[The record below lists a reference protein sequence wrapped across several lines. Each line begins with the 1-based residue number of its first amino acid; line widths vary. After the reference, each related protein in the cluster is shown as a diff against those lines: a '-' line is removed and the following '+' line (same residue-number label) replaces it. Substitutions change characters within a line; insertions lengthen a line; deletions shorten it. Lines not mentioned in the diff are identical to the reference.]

1 MSTKFYKSPLV
12 TIAIPIYNSESYL
25 RDAIQSCFNQT
36 FKDWEL
42 LLMCD
47 GSTDNSNLI
56 VYEMACLDK
65 RVKVIDDKSKYAHF
79 MAEGITHICKNLP
92 KRDPGSEGEKL
103 ACEYMGDVLKNECG
117 CEYTKL
123 ESFKENPGSFFGWI
137 YVRCL
142 CSRSTRGFDEVIVCT
157 SNDKLFA

>member
-1 MSTKFYKSPLV
+1 M
-12 TIAIPIYNSESYL
+12 A
-25 RDAIQSCFNQT
+25 D
-36 FKDWEL
+36 FK
-42 LLMCD
+42 
-47 GSTDNSNLI
+47 
-56 VYEMACLDK
+56 
-65 RVKVIDDKSKYAHF
+65 KVIDEKSKYAHF

-137 YVRCL
+137 YFKFLHASVKYCCYDNRL
-142 CSRSTRGFDEVIVCT
+142 NYLVFTIWII
-157 SNDKLFA
+157 

>member
-65 RVKVIDDKSKYAHF
+65 
-79 MAEGITHICKNLP
+79 G
-92 KRDPGSEGEKL
+92 
-103 ACEYMGDVLKNECG
+103 
-117 CEYTKL
+117 
-123 ESFKENPGSFFGWI
+123 
-137 YVRCL
+137 
-142 CSRSTRGFDEVIVCT
+142 
-157 SNDKLFA
+157 